1 MKFRNPKKK
10 IIEKIND
17 LEYDYRFDQKEFGK
31 IMIVASLS
39 LLVVSVHSL
48 YTINGAVEQASNS
61 TERLD
66 TSASLISSDSFQ
78 QSMQSL
84 AATGATIDGQ
94 GIDQLIADLE
104 YATSSLSEVEE
115 LSNSLEN
122 AQTTYQWT
130 VLIGML
136 GMVVGITSIYI

>member
-1 MKFRNPKKK
+1 
-10 IIEKIND
+10 
-17 LEYDYRFDQKEFGK
+17 
-31 IMIVASLS
+31 
-39 LLVVSVHSL
+39 
-48 YTINGAVEQASNS
+48 VEQASNS

-78 QSMQSL
+78 ESMQSL
-84 AATGATIDGQ
+84 AATGATIEGQ
-94 GIDQLIADLE
+94 GIDQLISDLE

-130 VLIGML
+130 VLVGIL
-136 GMVVGITSIYI
+136 GLVVGITSIYI